1 MENAIIET
9 ACFRTINDE
18 KFVNDYIQLTTNE
31 LAEKNKELTTDQISK
46 LLKTASLF
54 SLSTNDKY
62 QKLSF
67 KIAVYLLKQYRL
79 QYEAIPFAV
88 ELIITRLG
96 DLPAISSILQNDE
109 GLDYF
114 SYFGGA
120 NFQDILP
127 LYLRFPEILAKKV
140 TNIAP
145 IEGSKKSLVLT
156 DFQSRVFFLIQ
167 ARKNVAF
174 SAPTSAGKS
183 YMVHHYIA
191 QKIKQSKTFCAVYI
205 VPTRALI
212 AEVQDSIRHTIL
224 ELGVNPNDFSVFVS
238 ANKLNLAEIEVTSKK
253 VFVLTQERLQ
263 EAMSN
268 DPLLN
273 VDLLVID
280 EAQKVSEESRG
291 IIIQDAVD
299 DLLAHNPKT
308 QKLFIA
314 PHIDNPEDFKS
325 IFGVEEEVIP
335 ERTSKSPV
343 GQNILGVTFENRV
356 VTLSARS
363 YELGKSDGVKIIA
376 LQQYQL
382 ETKTA
387 SFAERKAWVATK
399 LIQNEDQLGYAQEPT
414 IVYCDGPADCRRVA
428 EKIAQLRGKKEI
440 SSNLKTAIEFF
451 AQQVHEDYY
460 LCEALSNGIGYHYG
474 KMPQFIK
481 FYIKDLF
488 DDKQIS
494 ILCCTSTLLEGVN
507 LPAKNIVLCHP
518 KTGHD
523 IARQSLLNLA
533 GRAGRLMKDHYGKIY
548 CIDMADWKVN
558 GVIGVDAFE
567 DSPEF
572 VQSSVDRTL
581 NNSMELLVGY
591 LDNPHHQGVNRSIK
605 RLATSLMMKYL
616 KKRNRQ
622 DVISFLQRSKNVA
635 FSDIERIVNKIENAC
650 QLMLPDETILRN
662 RTFDPRFQNNL
673 YIALKGTQYLS
684 LPFPDSDKY
693 FYWKMKKIFFLI
705 SMYLFERQS
714 RRWSYLAVLGANW
727 ILEKPYREILDGKIE
742 HNHSKENE
750 TDKEFHNRIIEDLD
764 VDIERALKYDY
775 ARGLK
780 CYSDVVR
787 HIVEEENEPA
797 KYGCEELPVYLEWG
811 TFNKNTLFFME
822 LGLSRS
828 VSILLNKRIG
838 EDLNTQTDCLSWLRS
853 NEKSFEGTMPEIFY
867 KEIVRLLENK
877 KRDNK
882 TS

>member
-1 MENAIIET
+1 MEDLIENA
-9 ACFRTINDE
+9 CSRTIVDE
-18 KFVNDYIQLTTNE
+18 RFVNDYVQLTRNE
-31 LAEKNKELTTDQISK
+31 LTEENKELTSAQISK

-54 SLSTNDKY
+54 SLSSRDNY

-79 QYEAIPFAV
+79 QYEAIPLAV

-114 SYFGGA
+114 SLFDELKSP
-120 NFQDILP
+120 DILS
-127 LYLRFPEILAKKV
+127 YYMHFPEILAKKV
-140 TNIAP
+140 TNIAT
-145 IEGSKKSLVLT
+145 IKGSKKPLVLT
-156 DFQSRVFFLIQ
+156 DFQSRVFFLLQ
-167 ARKNVAF
+167 AQKNVAF

-191 QKIKQSKTFCAVYI
+191 QKIKQSETFCAVYI

-212 AEVQDSIRHTIL
+212 AEVQDNIRQTIL
-224 ELGVNPNDFSVFVS
+224 ELGVDPNDFSVFVS
-238 ANKLNLAEIEVTSKK
+238 ANKLNTAEIAVIPKK

-268 DPLLN
+268 DPLMN

-299 DLLAHNPKT
+299 DLLTQNPKT

-325 IFGVEEEVIP
+325 IFGVKDDVIP

-343 GQNILGVTFENRV
+343 GQNILGVTFDNRS

-363 YELGKSDGVKIIA
+363 YELGIKIIP
-376 LQQYQL
+376 LRQYPL
-382 ETKTA
+382 DVKTT
-387 SFAERKAWVATK
+387 SFAERKAWVATH
-399 LIQNEDQLGYAQEPT
+399 LIRNEETRKDGLIEYVKEPT

-428 EKIAQLRGKKEI
+428 EKIAKLRGKQEI
-440 SSNLKTAIEFF
+440 SSKLLNAIEFF
-451 AQQVHEDYY
+451 SQQVHEDYY

-494 ILCCTSTLLEGVN
+494 ILCCTNTLLEGVN
-507 LPAKNIVLCHP
+507 MPAKNVVLCHP

-523 IARQSLLNLA
+523 IARLSLLNLA

-548 CIDMADWKVN
+548 CIDMAEWKVD
-558 GVIGVDAFE
+558 GKIGFDAFE
-567 DSPEF
+567 DTPEY

-581 NNSMELLVGY
+581 KNNMELLVGY
-591 LDNPHHQGVNRSIK
+591 LVNPYHQGVKRGIK

-616 KKRNRQ
+616 KKRNRE
-622 DVISFLQRSKNVA
+622 DVVSFLQRSKNILL
-635 FSDIERIVNKIENAC
+635 SDIELVATKIEDAC
-650 QLMLPDETILRN
+650 QLILPDEIILKN
-662 RTFDPRFQNNL
+662 RTFDPRFQNDL
-673 YIALKGTQYLS
+673 YITLKGTEYIT

-693 FYWKMKKIFFLI
+693 FYWKMKKIFFHI
-705 SMYLFERQS
+705 STYLFKRQS
-714 RRWSYLAVLGANW
+714 RRWSYLGVLGANW

-742 HNHSKENE
+742 HNKAKENE
-750 TDKEFHNRIIEDLD
+750 TEKEFHNRIIEDLD

-775 ARGLK
+775 TRGLK
-780 CYSDVVR
+780 CYSD
-787 HIVEEENEPA
+787 IVKYIADEENEFT
-797 KYGCEELPVYLEWG
+797 KHGCEELPVYLEWG

-838 EDLNTQTDCLSWLRS
+838 VDLSTSKDCLSWLRL
-853 NEKSFEGTMPEIFY
+853 NEKSFETTMPDIFY

-877 KRDNK
+877 KPK
-882 TS
+882 